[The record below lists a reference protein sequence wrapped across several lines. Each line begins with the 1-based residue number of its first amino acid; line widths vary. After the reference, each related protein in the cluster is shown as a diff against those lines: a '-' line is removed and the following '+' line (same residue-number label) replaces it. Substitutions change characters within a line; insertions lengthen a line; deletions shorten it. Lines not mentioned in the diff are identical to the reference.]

1 MRCHLGDA
9 FFILNEK
16 QGGDSMTKRD
26 RRSAGA
32 KSADKNVENLYK
44 LPRGVSKQDLGGLYY
59 LKKEIELQKRRIK
72 ELEAKAASCNQPIT
86 DLPSDSRIS
95 DKVGNYAAQIADLK
109 NLLDR
114 NCERRMCELNILERY
129 IQSVDDPLIRQI
141 MQFRFAKGYR
151 WSKIAWK
158 VDGNNSIDALKK
170 KLYRFLE
177 KN

>member
-1 MRCHLGDA
+1 
-9 FFILNEK
+9 
-16 QGGDSMTKRD
+16 MTKKELSR
-26 RRSAGA
+26 
-32 KSADKNVENLYK
+32 
-44 LPRGVSKQDLGGLYY
+44 LYY

-72 ELEAKAASCNQPIT
+72 ELENAALSCSSPISG
-86 DLPSDSRIS
+86 LPNGSEIT

-141 MQFRFAKGYR
+141 MYFRFSKGYR
-151 WSKIAWK
+151 WAKIAWK
-158 VDGNNSIDALKK
+158 VNGNNSIDALKK

-177 KN
+177 KK